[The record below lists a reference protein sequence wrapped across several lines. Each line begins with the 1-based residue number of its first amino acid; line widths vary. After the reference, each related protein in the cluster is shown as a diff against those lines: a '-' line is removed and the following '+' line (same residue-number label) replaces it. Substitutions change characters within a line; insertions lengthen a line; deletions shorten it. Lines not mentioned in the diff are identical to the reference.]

1 MRLTINLEDD
11 LYAMARAHSVAE
23 RISISKA
30 VNALLRLNNASQ
42 PPTSPA
48 TETGNKETCGLH
60 PISGFP
66 VSITASQTMP
76 ADAVNTLDN
85 EQDERSYHVKP

>member
-30 VNALLRLNNASQ
+30 VNALLRLKKSS
-42 PPTSPA
+42 PPPMSPA
-48 TETGNKETCGLH
+48 TKKDPKETCGLH

-66 VSITASQTMP
+66 VSITASETMP
-76 ADAVNTLDN
+76 ADAVSTLDN
-85 EQDERSYHVKP
+85 EQDERSYDVKP